1 MKVKDMLEQLKQF
14 DESAEVYV
22 SGCDGDYKIYYVEKD
37 SNGDAVLY

>member
-22 SGCDGDYKIYYVEKD
+22 SGCDGDYMINHVEKD
-37 SNGDAVLY
+37 NNGDAVIC